1 MEENIIENG
10 IKLQDGRVIQ
20 GYPKQDVISTEET
33 LSTPMLDATDKYFSI
48 KHKPSK
54 SKPTQEEELIPRKLF
69 TDNAFLILAN
79 RERILSDSRMMLTPV
94 CVRNGLAYSGAF
106 QTATL
111 GVYIEWWLNAPY
123 SVLFDENDEMSLI
136 WFVSGSPLSGGNLC
150 SKVAENGV
158 TDTVRVPFFR
168 ELWPKFADIIAD
180 YHESKRLYQAYTLP
194 EVIEI
199 LKRETT
205 AENYAESIDRF
216 HYQAKVALL
225 NAELCSWKDRYKRE
239 VEECNEYQ
247 HKWHL
252 ALIQSRLDKVE
263 VFYKNYIRKK
273 EIMSTRIEELTKEN
287 HKLKKD
293 LRSGLL
299 TNKQYQPMLRK
310 NKQEI
315 EGMKHNIHTFKTEGL
330 VSLFPEIAVRFGET
344 YLINHKE
351 EKILDEIIEW
361 FGSNTKP

>member
-1 MEENIIENG
+1 MEENIVENG

-20 GYPKQDVISTEET
+20 GYPQQDAISTEET
-33 LSTPMLDATDKYFSI
+33 LSNSMLDASGEYFSR
-48 KHKPSK
+48 KKK
-54 SKPTQEEELIPRKLF
+54 TTKAKLTQEEELSLRKLF

-79 RERILSDSRMMLTPV
+79 RDRILGDSRMLLTPV
-94 CVRNGLAYSGAF
+94 CVRNGMAYSGAF

-123 SVLFDENDEMSLI
+123 SVIFDENDEMSLI

-150 SKVAENGV
+150 SRVMEDGKTE
-158 TDTVRVPFFR
+158 TVRVPFFR
-168 ELWPKFADIIAD
+168 KLWPKFADIIAD

-194 EVIEI
+194 EVIGI

-205 AENYAESIDRF
+205 AEDYAESIRKF

-225 NAELCSWKDRYKRE
+225 NTELNSWKDRYKRATDE
-239 VEECNEYQ
+239 IDDYR

-252 ALIQSRLDKVE
+252 ALIQSKLDE
-263 VFYKNYIRKK
+263 AEIFHKNYMRKK
-273 EIMSTRIEELTKEN
+273 EIVSTRIEELTKEN
-287 HKLKKD
+287 HNLKKD
-293 LRSGLL
+293 LRNGLL

-315 EGMKHNIHTFKTEGL
+315 EGMKHNIHTFVTEGL